1 MLQSVGTVAQEW
13 AVAQSKPLLDTFK
26 HRILKIIQ
34 LYRRAEADGSS
45 LLNAVRCQLD
55 AERGET
61 ITPQEKKSS
70 GLWWSFPTLHAAIRN
85 CIPDTADTATA
96 QREPSRSQ
104 CCKESCARAPC
115 CTHNMTSECH
125 RHQTSSAPT
134 GTLQVQGR
142 GALGLGCWRSNLSSM
157 VSSIYLRRLLWDHKA
172 LISIIAQSTR
182 CSYQGS
188 GTPLKGRMAW
198 ISDRVAG
205 TTPSVMVTVQ

>member
-61 ITPQEKKSS
+61 ITPQEKKAVVYGDLSPPCMQLS
-70 GLWWSFPTLHAAIRN
+70 ETVSLTQLTL
-85 CIPDTADTATA
+85 
-96 QREPSRSQ
+96 QQ
-104 CCKESCARAPC
+104 LKESLPGASAVKKVVHELLAAP
-115 CTHNMTSECH
+115 NMTSERH
-125 RHQTSSAPT
+125 RRQTSSAPT

-205 TTPSVMVTVQ
+205 TIPSVMVTVR